1 MPRIIGRPALM
12 VVTLALVAASC
23 GGGTGE
29 TTTTAA
35 TTTTT
40 PSTVPQTTTTTEGT
54 TTTTLP
60 PSPVVATEGDE
71 NDVVAAIQ
79 FLLGCGGYGDLTVDG
94 EFGPATTTAVESAQT
109 ALGFEVTGE
118 PTEGLFALLSR
129 TCNED
134 RVIEPSD
141 DPVTVVGHTAAG
153 EPEEFTVSL
162 LFGSTLTVR
171 VVSGEGVSVIVR
183 DAAGMPLE
191 SADGTAFA
199 IAVSGDHTI
208 EVSTAGD
215 PTLFTLEVGLASIAE
230 AGAWI
235 ITTDGIAY
243 GDTQFV
249 LGTAAAPMIDK
260 IFEFLGHGVRTE
272 FDEFDTGWEAPGQEG
287 FRGIF
292 IEGIAFLFYGPNDDD
307 PDRPETFARVRY
319 VGPSFDANGD
329 PRPAG
334 YVQTLSGITVGHTL
348 ADLQDTYGSQVRAG
362 SNSEEH
368 YYRYGAADGS
378 EVCFYFGEDAPTDS
392 SQIVEISTEC
402 RS

>member
-1 MPRIIGRPALM
+1 MM
-12 VVTLALVAASC
+12 VTLALVATSC
-23 GGGTGE
+23 DGGTAE
-29 TTTTAA
+29 TTTTAPA
-35 TTTTT
+35 TTT
-40 PSTVPQTTTTTEGT
+40 STAPQTTTTPTTEAT

-60 PSPVVATEGDE
+60 PSPVLATEGDQSE
-71 NDVVAAIQ
+71 TVAALQ

-94 EFGPATTTAVESAQT
+94 EFGPATTTAVEAAQ
-109 ALGFEVTGE
+109 APLGFDVTGE
-118 PTEGLFALLSR
+118 PTEDLFALLSR

-134 RVIEPSD
+134 RVIEPGD

-348 ADLQDTYGSQVRAG
+348 ADLQDTYGTQVRAG

-378 EVCFYFGEDAPTDS
+378 EVCFYFGEDEPEDDS
-392 SQIVEISTEC
+392 PILEISTEC
-402 RS
+402 RG

>member
-1 MPRIIGRPALM
+1 
-12 VVTLALVAASC
+12 
-23 GGGTGE
+23 
-29 TTTTAA
+29 
-35 TTTTT
+35 
-40 PSTVPQTTTTTEGT
+40 VPQTTTTTEGT

-118 PTEGLFALLSR
+118 PTEDLFALLSR

-134 RVIEPSD
+134 RVIEPGD

-230 AGAWI
+230 AGDWI

-402 RS
+402 RG